1 MFVSDQLTQV
11 IGVQKVALKLKVDSH
26 HFVNHLKMTIRLVE
40 QVRMDAKYLM

>member
-1 MFVSDQLTQV
+1 MFVKDQLSQA

-40 QVRMDAKYLM
+40 QVRIGVKYLI